1 MSKTRHSPICNPQE
15 MCAFFSA
22 INVLNEKW
30 VLHII
35 TVLMGGPIG
44 FNELSRMAQK
54 INTTTLSQ
62 RLQLLENEGI
72 ITRTVQST
80 IPPKTSY
87 ELTSKGLAFR
97 PTLDAIRTWALEN
110 IPMENPPESPDCQP
124 STAKLATPTPIR
136 ASNSKMARSQ
146 GKRNAA

>member
-1 MSKTRHSPICNPQE
+1 MTEPRNAPICTPE
-15 MCAFFSA
+15 ETRAFFRT
-22 INVLNEKW
+22 INLLNEKW

-35 TVLMGGPIG
+35 SVLMGGPIG

-72 ITRTVQST
+72 ITRTVHST

-87 ELTSKGLAFR
+87 ELTRKGQAFR
-97 PTLDAIRTWALEN
+97 PALDAIRTWALEHT
-110 IPMENPPESPDCQP
+110 PEGLDCKPDAAKPQAK
-124 STAKLATPTPIR
+124 TASKPR
-136 ASNSKMARSQ
+136 ASKSKTA
-146 GKRNAA
+146 

>member
-1 MSKTRHSPICNPQE
+1 MTKPRPAPICDPQE
-15 MCAFFSA
+15 MGAYFWT
-22 INVLNEKW
+22 INLLNEKW

-35 TVLMGGPIG
+35 SALMGGPVG

-87 ELTSKGLAFR
+87 ELTSKGQALR

-110 IPMENPPESPDCQP
+110 TPEGLDCKP
-124 STAKLATPTPIR
+124 STAKPKTPDTTR
-136 ASNSKMARSQ
+136 ASKSKTAR
-146 GKRNAA
+146 G